1 MLAKIGLQ
9 TSKIGRRVE
18 QKMDLCYDGGLRFYP
33 EFSCSPAMR

>member
-18 QKMDLCYDGGLRFYP
+18 QKMDLCYGGSSCVYP
-33 EFSCSPAMR
+33 EFSCSPAMW